1 MYKTQISCAII
12 VIFIAI
18 FYFTSSSRKT
28 ASSKWF
34 SRLLIVSIFHLLF
47 DITSIYTVNRLDTV
61 PAPLNRI
68 VHDLFLGLLFT
79 DFYLVYK
86 YLESIIEEEIGHK
99 LTKHNYTII
108 PLIITLLGLILLP
121 LYYVESDVTNYSYG
135 PAVYTTYV
143 GVVVYLVLI
152 LKLLFGYSKAI
163 PAKKKKAIYIALISE
178 IPIAI
183 YQILIHEGLITCLGV
198 ALLTLGI
205 YLTTENPDALL
216 AEQLKKERA
225 RADAANKAKT
235 SFLANMSHE
244 IRTPI
249 NAVLGM
255 NEMILRETK
264 ENDIRKY
271 ALDVEG
277 AAKSL
282 LSIINDI
289 LDITKIEAGK
299 LSIISVEYDF
309 SSVIN
314 DVTNMIIFK
323 ARVKE
328 LDFKVNIDENIPHKL
343 LGDDIRL
350 RQILVNLLNNAVKY
364 THKGSVT
371 LTVKALPSENE
382 NEALLHF
389 SVKDTGIGIKEEDLQ
404 KLCQPFERIEEKR
417 NRNIEGTGLGMSI
430 TKQLLGLL
438 ESSLVVESEYGKGSE
453 FSFVLKQPVVDAAP
467 IGKLGMLIE
476 NANKEYSY
484 EHTYEAP
491 DAKILVVDDNEM
503 NRRVFVSLLKATKI
517 DIDQAD
523 SGKACLELIAKN
535 KYDIIFLDHMM
546 PEMDGIETFNIM
558 KQMEDYPSKNAP
570 VVILTANAVVGAREM
585 YIKEGFDEF
594 LAKPIDYKKLESLIE
609 RLLDDSLIVK
619 VDGSISADTSD
630 NVSSDADTS
639 ELPMI
644 DGLDWKYAKAHFPDE
659 SMLMESVKFFYS
671 TIDYDADELQ
681 TLFNGITTDNGRKSY
696 QIKVHSMKN
705 SAATIGIIPLA
716 GMAKTLENA
725 ARDGDTDTLS
735 AVTPVFLRLWRNYKS
750 NLSVLLDNTDDD
762 EKKSGKKAADFIPEI
777 NTILDKIKEAAAD
790 MDIDALDSLWEE
802 LSEYDFDDYT
812 TDNTD
817 VKREINV
824 DTENV
829 DTAKI
834 DTEKFDIQNFDIEKI
849 HMAIVNFDVDYLQQ
863 IPFYDA

>member
-1 MYKTQISCAII
+1 MYKTQIGCVII
-12 VIFIAI
+12 VIFIAV
-18 FYFTSSSRKT
+18 FYFT
-28 ASSKWF
+28 ASSKRTTSSNKWF
-34 SRLLIVSIFHLLF
+34 SRLLIIAILQLIF
-47 DITSIYTVNRLDTV
+47 DITSVYTVNHLYTV
-61 PAPLNRI
+61 PAAVNRI
-68 VHDLFLGLLFT
+68 VHFFFMGLLLT
-79 DFYLVYK
+79 VFYAVYK

-99 LTKHNYTII
+99 IKKHNYTVI
-108 PLIITLLGLILLP
+108 PLIITLLGAIFLP
-121 LYYVESDVTNYSYG
+121 LSYIESEITNYSYG
-135 PAVYTTYV
+135 PAAFMTYV
-143 GVVVYLVLI
+143 GVAVYVVLI
-152 LKLLFGYSKAI
+152 LKLLWGYSKSI
-163 PAKKKKAIYIALISE
+163 PAKKKKAIYIALLSE

-183 YQILIHEGLITCLGV
+183 YQILIPEALITCLGI
-198 ALLTLGI
+198 ALLLLGI
-205 YLTTENPDALL
+205 YLTTENPDAHL
-216 AEQLKKERA
+216 AEQLEKAKA

-299 LSIISVEYDF
+299 LSIIAVEYDF

-314 DVTNMIIFK
+314 DVTNMIVFK

-328 LDFKVNIDENIPHKL
+328 LDFKVNIDESIPHKL

-371 LTVKALPSENE
+371 LSVKCLPCETENT
-382 NEALLHF
+382 ARLHF
-389 SVKDTGIGIKEEDLQ
+389 SVKDTGIGIKAEDLQ
-404 KLCQPFERIEEKR
+404 KLCKPFERIEEKR

-438 ESSLVVESEYGKGSE
+438 QSSLVVESEYGKGSE
-453 FSFVLKQPVVDAAP
+453 FSFVLEQPIVDAAP
-467 IGKLGMLIE
+467 IGKLGLLIE

-484 EHTYEAP
+484 QHTYEAP

-523 SGKACLELIAKN
+523 SGKACLELIAQN

-558 KQMEDYPSKNAP
+558 KQMENYPSKNAP
-570 VVILTANAVVGAREM
+570 VVILTANAVVGAKEM

-609 RLLDDSLIVK
+609 RLLDESLIIK
-619 VDGSISADTSD
+619 VESSAATDILNSSGKLCSD
-630 NVSSDADTS
+630 NSNTETDTS

-644 DGLDWKYAKAHFPDE
+644 DGLDWKYAKTHFPDV

-681 TLFNGITTDNGRKSY
+681 TLFNDITTDNGRKSY

-725 ARDGDTDTLS
+725 ARDGDTDTLCS
-735 AVTPVFLRLWRNYKS
+735 VTPVFLRLWRNYKS
-750 NLSVLLDNTDDD
+750 NLSVLSDDTDDD

-777 NTILDKIKEAAAD
+777 NAILNKIKEAAAD

-802 LSEYDFDDYT
+802 LSEYGFDDT

-817 VKREINV
+817 V
-824 DTENV
+824 
-829 DTAKI
+829 
-834 DTEKFDIQNFDIEKI
+834 NFDIENFDTENFDIQKI

-863 IPFYDA
+863 IPLL